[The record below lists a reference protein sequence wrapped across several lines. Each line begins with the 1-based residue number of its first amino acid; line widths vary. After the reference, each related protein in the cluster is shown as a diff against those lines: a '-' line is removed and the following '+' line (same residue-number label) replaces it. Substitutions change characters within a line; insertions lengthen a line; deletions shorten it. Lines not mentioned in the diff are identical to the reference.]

1 MQAGDNTA
9 MQCNSSTLAPVGSG
23 LPQSSSSFRHD
34 LTKTCSAF
42 LLKSTHPTST
52 VTVTPVPPTAEEL
65 KMYYEELKE
74 WRTAN
79 NVAAG
84 VILSVIS
91 DDVQHII
98 NLEEPAKSMYN
109 KLKAKIVKQ
118 LSGSSANGTRIELV
132 YKKFNDSPTMDN
144 FERHLTF
151 YHLKNANLIAV
162 SAGFD
167 DSFLTWLLVNLFNA
181 HEDPTWSMA
190 STNIIMSDT
199 PINQWSFNRVTGKL
213 LEALRNN
220 IHPAETS
227 TSGTNRQ
234 L

>member
-1 MQAGDNTA
+1 MAT
-9 MQCNSSTLAPVGSG
+9 
-23 LPQSSSSFRHD
+23 
-34 LTKTCSAF
+34 
-42 LLKSTHPTST
+42 
-52 VTVTPVPPTAEEL
+52 
-65 KMYYEELKE
+65 
-74 WRTAN
+74 
-79 NVAAG
+79 
-84 VILSVIS
+84 
-91 DDVQHII
+91 
-98 NLEEPAKSMYN
+98 
-109 KLKAKIVKQ
+109 
-118 LSGSSANGTRIELV
+118 SSANSTRIELV

-190 STNIIMSDT
+190 STNIITSDT